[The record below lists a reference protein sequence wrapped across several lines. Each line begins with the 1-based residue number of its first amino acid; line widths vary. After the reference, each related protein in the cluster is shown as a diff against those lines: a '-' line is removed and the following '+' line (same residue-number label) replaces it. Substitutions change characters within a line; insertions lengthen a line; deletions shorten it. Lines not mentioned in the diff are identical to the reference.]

1 MNKFNFLIN
10 LAVREWDPFVFVL
23 VSLAAI
29 AAKIFPETVI
39 IACLILWILG
49 IFQKIRV
56 KTCELNAKNIEIFIR
71 HLFIHKF
78 ILRKITLFK
87 IQKYSIHLQRHEV

>member
-23 VSLAAI
+23 VLLAAI

-39 IACLILWILG
+39 DNCMFDIMDTWD
-49 IFQKIRV
+49 FS
-56 KTCELNAKNIEIFIR
+56 KN
-71 HLFIHKF
+71 
-78 ILRKITLFK
+78 
-87 IQKYSIHLQRHEV
+87 